1 MYKHIH
7 IGEKRRNSFDF
18 FFSKINFIRMI
29 NNRYFAYKC
38 LQNSRRNK
46 NHIKFSFFCPY
57 CLYSL
62 KATKLIPF
70 KTPVSGNKKVSKIK
84 TKHIYLYMYLIYT
97 FFFNCVCVFFFST
110 CNLIFISR
118 EPFYYLCKASQNV
131 VMYLICCSNDFS
143 FFKPAT
149 HRPFNIIYIIILI
162 WWKQIHNKYG
172 NMITNTLLYLK
183 FRW

>member
-1 MYKHIH
+1 MHTNVYKTVGETKITSNSPCFVHIA
-7 IGEKRRNSFDF
+7 
-18 FFSKINFIRMI
+18 FIHWR
-29 NNRYFAYKC
+29 
-38 LQNSRRNK
+38 LQNSF
-46 NHIKFSFFCPY
+46 HS
-57 CLYSL
+57 
-62 KATKLIPF
+62 KLLTY
-70 KTPVSGNKKVSKIK
+70 TPVSENKKVLKIK

-110 CNLIFISR
+110 CNLMFISR